1 MSEVYKPN
9 EISFSANETVQDLR
23 EQTNYTGT
31 IMLLLLAMA
40 LQFYNISFP
49 IEHSNPWQLNAALMV
64 VVTLYLCVYV
74 QEYMAM
80 YVKIDKI

>member
-1 MSEVYKPN
+1 MKT
-9 EISFSANETVQDLR
+9 SFSADETVQELK

-31 IMLLLLAMA
+31 IMLLLVVMA
-40 LQFYNISFP
+40 LQVYCISFP
-49 IEHSNPWQLNAALMV
+49 DEHSNPWQVTAALMV

-74 QEYMAM
+74 QEYMVM